1 MCLLFIGPDNPDN
14 AKNKANRILQDHV
27 WEKDE
32 FVRLNNGPIGTHSL
46 RKFPSTHARRNG
58 CSRDDISSRGF
69 WKQSKEQVDTY
80 IDVGLP
86 YPDAKVAAALCIGGA
101 CKYVLKE
108 NCGIADDWL
117 LENVVP
123 NILSQ
128 YQRGVAL
135 TLARPLLWAAFEPS
149 SLHGYLPVAMIARI

>member
-1 MCLLFIGPDNPDN
+1 MN
-14 AKNKANRILQDHV
+14 
-27 WEKDE
+27 
-32 FVRLNNGPIGTHSL
+32 
-46 RKFPSTHARRNG
+46 
-58 CSRDDISSRGF
+58 
-69 WKQSKEQVDTY
+69 TY
-80 IDVGLP
+80 IDVDLP

-117 LENVVP
+117 LEHVVP

-149 SLHGYLPVAMIARI
+149 PQGCLPLAMTDRIKNAYEFVRHLEPEKLLAQPQEYSIPSPAT